1 MGDHRSATVTTRGQP
16 SRNSILFH
24 PTECHK
30 IRNLPHVQALS
41 RRRLRAPA
49 AATYHPLSHPSTLWS
64 DRVIRFF
71 NLTLATL
78 LFLTAQPSF
87 AEELNLRSL
96 LKNGSVRV
104 EREDGEPLLQHR
116 DNEPFVPASILK
128 VATTYCAL
136 ETLGREYHFTT
147 TFYRGERNTLYIKG
161 SGDPSLVSEELH
173 GIATKIAP
181 LFPQID
187 RIVVDPSLFSAD
199 IDIDGSSASLN
210 PYDSKNAAFVG
221 NFSSA
226 HLSRRRDG
234 AIISAEPQTPTTP
247 LSRQAGL
254 KLRKGTTERIN
265 LGNTWEVGTQYGGE
279 LLAAFLKQAGVGGN
293 PTISIGEIPPTAK
306 KLYEHRSSQN
316 LAEISQGLL
325 KYSTNFTAN
334 QIFLTLGVQRF
345 GAPATVEKGQR
356 AMTECLEQRVG
367 WKNFHIEE
375 GSGLSRRNHVTATQM
390 TQLLKKFEPYQN
402 LLAVEDDFT
411 AKTGSLRGVNSL
423 AGYFELTPQEQVRFA
438 ILINSDVEHLY
449 KFKVA
454 RAIRAYL
461 RKQQD

>member
-1 MGDHRSATVTTRGQP
+1 MRFFTLSLVGLLILTT
-16 SRNSILFH
+16 S
-24 PTECHK
+24 
-30 IRNLPHVQALS
+30 
-41 RRRLRAPA
+41 
-49 AATYHPLSHPSTLWS
+49 LSH
-64 DRVIRFF
+64 
-71 NLTLATL
+71 
-78 LFLTAQPSF
+78 

-104 EREDGEPLLQHR
+104 EREDGTPLLQHR
-116 DNEPFVPASILK
+116 DSEPFVPASILK
-128 VATTYCAL
+128 VATSYCAL
-136 ETLGREYHFTT
+136 ETLGRDYHFTT
-147 TFYRGERNTLYIKG
+147 TFYRGERNTLYVKG

-173 GIATKIAP
+173 GIATTIAP

-187 RIVVDPSLFSAD
+187 RIVIDPSLFSPD

-234 AIISAEPQTPTTP
+234 TIVSAEPQTPITP

-265 LGNTWEVGTQYGGE
+265 LGNTWQVGTQYGGE

-293 PTISIGEIPPTAK
+293 PTISTGSIPANAK
-306 KLYEHRSSQN
+306 KIYEHRSSQSF
-316 LAEISQGLL
+316 AEMVQGLL

-334 QIFLTLGVQRF
+334 QVFLTLGVQRF
-345 GAPATVEKGQR
+345 GGPATVEKGQR
-356 AMTECLEQRVG
+356 AMAECLEQRVG
-367 WKNFHIEE
+367 WRDFHIEE
-375 GSGLSRRNHVTATQM
+375 GSGLSRRNRVTATQM
-390 TQLLKKFEPYQN
+390 TQLLKKFEPYKE
-402 LLAVEDDFT
+402 LLNVEDDFT

-423 AGYFELTPQEQVRFA
+423 AGYFDLTPQEQVRFA

-449 KFKVA
+449 KYKVA